1 MKQLEKHVKMFFI
14 VKNIFFTIYLPSL
27 VFVVSLHEPLNES
40 TYYLIDRTILY
51 EMKQEAM
58 VINTS
63 WGSLVDA
70 KASVDCLKLDSLY
83 VAALG
88 VDEFEEK

>member
-1 MKQLEKHVKMFFI
+1 MKQLEKHMKMFFI
-14 VKNIFFTIYLPSL
+14 VKNIFFTIYLSSL

-40 TYYLIDRTILY
+40 TYYLNDRTILH

-63 WGSLVDA
+63 
-70 KASVDCLKLDSLY
+70 
-83 VAALG
+83 
-88 VDEFEEK
+88 